1 MLGIRRFFFGSGI
14 GIGTVMAMILS
25 WTANKSILLAIVHG
39 ICSWIYVVYY
49 FVVRFKPSALMGLR
63 ERQEV

>member
-1 MLGIRRFFFGSGI
+1 VFGIRRFFFGSGI

-39 ICSWIYVVYY
+39 ISSWVYVAYY
-49 FVVRFKPSALMGLR
+49 FVVRFK
-63 ERQEV
+63 